1 MEERKLGSPRNFKEQ
16 VEQMLE
22 KLIVRAEREV
32 PEYGDFA
39 PVTELFQNLD
49 PGSQDI
55 VGKFG
60 LTILKLPKDVTPD
73 PKERYV
79 EACAYEPT
87 GSYKAKM
94 FVAGGY
100 KDEILLRLK
109 EGEFIDS
116 LCHSYAVL
124 KDSLK
129 D

>member
-60 LTILKLPKDVTPD
+60 LTILKLPKDVTHG
-73 PKERYV
+73 RGYV
-79 EACAYEPT
+79 
-87 GSYKAKM
+87 
-94 FVAGGY
+94 
-100 KDEILLRLK
+100 
-109 EGEFIDS
+109 
-116 LCHSYAVL
+116 
-124 KDSLK
+124 
-129 D
+129 